1 VNSPARVKVLRTTQY
16 NGYFGCSFCYA
27 KGIHKCKKHVYPLSH
42 SFGRLRTDEQI
53 RKDMKIAFK
62 TKTNVR
68 GIKEKMSVKK
78 FVLILRS
85 KSSREEIMR
94 AQKIFL
100 ELRTASSVQYRK
112 LTELEYIDEDENY
125 VLFNELKKPIKV
137 KILANEDS
145 ENALLPLCNKPKRP
159 TIRKHFSNSP
169 VSTKES
175 KKRANEETGEE
186 GCTQEKKRLS
196 HTKEKVIEASDALYT
211 SDAESDKETEPSPI
225 SETGQN
231 SIVKIRR
238 SSTPEARRS
247 RTPEARRS
255 PTPEGRRSS
264 TPEATP
270 RHVEVN
276 VVINPINK
284 KFQNGEP
291 KKPFSQRKYENDVDL
306 SSIQPKPSSHEQMNP
321 PIFTPEGSKNNK
333 NKSSEKVTTVN
344 KNMFVEPLEDE
355 IVNMSYNDE
364 PVFEKVQE
372 STSKFDSRKND
383 TDKENAKTTRNSK
396 KDLNNDSIS
405 PEKTMVNKFKTVDQK
420 RKTVVVAG
428 YTMDENYYN
437 KARSSK
443 NVASRLSSIMSG
455 FWSDEEASKYCLKAR
470 SDKPHL
476 QEIGDAELMPIKN
489 IFDAIN
495 EAIPLKIMNK
505 KKNNGVKLDDEIR
518 NCASSNF
525 KARRKKLKSVIP
537 TPAST
542 PQSTNLSVEFKD
554 ISQIDNE
561 IARLEKLKDDL
572 NKNKKENENV
582 SLQQLRAMEE
592 SLKMRELELNRKEKF
607 IKQREEELNNPE
619 RE

>member
-1 VNSPARVKVLRTTQY
+1 M
-16 NGYFGCSFCYA
+16 SF
-27 KGIHKCKKHVYPLSH
+27 
-42 SFGRLRTDEQI
+42 
-53 RKDMKIAFK
+53 
-62 TKTNVR
+62 
-68 GIKEKMSVKK
+68 
-78 FVLILRS
+78 S
-85 KSSREEIMR
+85 KSEVVFSFRR
-94 AQKIFL
+94 KNKIND
-100 ELRTASSVQYRK
+100 Q
-112 LTELEYIDEDENY
+112 
-125 VLFNELKKPIKV
+125 
-137 KILANEDS
+137 
-145 ENALLPLCNKPKRP
+145 
-159 TIRKHFSNSP
+159 
-169 VSTKES
+169 
-175 KKRANEETGEE
+175 
-186 GCTQEKKRLS
+186 
-196 HTKEKVIEASDALYT
+196 
-211 SDAESDKETEPSPI
+211 SDKETEPSPI

-291 KKPFSQRKYENDVDL
+291 KKPFSQRKYENDDIILDL

-355 IVNMSYNDE
+355 IVNMSDNDE

-428 YTMDENYYN
+428 YTMDKNYYN
-437 KARSSK
+437 KAGSSK

-489 IFDAIN
+489 IFNAIN

-537 TPAST
+537 TPANT